1 MLKKLNHIGIIVED
15 LGRVI
20 EKFKGFGLSC
30 TEIKEAQKLGA
41 RIGFFPIGDTLI
53 EIICHTGKDKGDDPM
68 DSVVRRQKGTINHIS
83 FEVDDLETSIRDFEK
98 NGAKLVEGC
107 PRQGA
112 HGRIA
117 FFYPETTEGVLIELC
132 QLSL

>member
-1 MLKKLNHIGIIVED
+1 MLKKLNHIGIISDD
-15 LGRVI
+15 LERTI
-20 EKFKGFGLSC
+20 ERFKGFGLSC
-30 TEIKEAQKLGA
+30 TEIKEAQKLGS
-41 RIGFFPIGDTLI
+41 RIGFFPIGDNLI
-53 EIICHTGKDKGDDPM
+53 EIICHTGPYKGDDLM

-83 FEVDDLETSIRDFEK
+83 FEVDNLEATIKDFER

-132 QLSL
+132 QLPL